1 MQLEPSK
8 KFNTGSS
15 QQKLGSGRLRLHNTG
30 KYLSTT
36 GSSEKFQLYTKKL
49 NRYFMRLIGKK

>member
-15 QQKLGSGRLRLHNTG
+15 QQKLGSGRLRLHSTG

-36 GSSEKFQLYTKKL
+36 GSSEKLQTMHQKIVQILYA
-49 NRYFMRLIGKK
+49 FDW